1 MTGSPFN
8 YLLLFVHMFE
18 LHLYDSVTQDLW
30 SVINKE
36 YKYFS
41 SSSSSITDH
50 RIGGDQVDLRE
61 DLSSDQGGT
70 GSASGSSM
78 SASAYRG
85 RFELM
90 MHQVNV
96 FLWTLNVAF
105 FIHLWISF

>member
-1 MTGSPFN
+1 MEYT
-8 YLLLFVHMFE
+8 FVF
-18 LHLYDSVTQDLW
+18 
-30 SVINKE
+30 
-36 YKYFS
+36 

-85 RFELM
+85 RFE
-90 MHQVNV
+90 
-96 FLWTLNVAF
+96 
-105 FIHLWISF
+105 